1 MTGRRPG
8 SSYRVSTRNVVCR
21 EQLALTGRMPMDEQA
36 AGAVA
41 LALVVLIM
49 AAFLAASLVSRTWP
63 GPLWIGLG
71 VGLVATVAV
80 AALSEVRGR

>member
-1 MTGRRPG
+1 
-8 SSYRVSTRNVVCR
+8 
-21 EQLALTGRMPMDEQA
+21 MDEQA

-49 AAFLAASLVSRTWP
+49 AAFLGASLVNRTWL

-80 AALSEVRGR
+80 AAMSQARGR